1 MNSALPRSRS
11 DLHDSAGQAARYSA
25 CQVNQQ
31 VDQLRSLAQIAWSEP
46 NPSLKCEAV
55 GRLGD
60 ALSAL
65 QGNVLADVTTPE
77 APAACDMTAIADAP
91 LKPGRPQRPELVLA
105 HKVPRRSA
113 GSPAG
118 LAALLHSIAH
128 IEFNA
133 INLALDAVWRFNAM
147 PASFVADWVSV
158 AQDEARH
165 FQMLVHEL
173 QTLDTQ
179 YGDFTAHDGL
189 WMMARRTA
197 DDLVAR
203 MALVPRV
210 LEARG
215 LDATPV
221 IQRKLRSA
229 GHDGAVAVLQVILD
243 EEVRHVA
250 IGNDWFSR
258 LCLQSG
264 FDPEQRFRELIKS
277 FDAPLPKGPINHDA
291 RLAAGF
297 SQAELAWLQQ
307 GHD

>member
-11 DLHDSAGQAARYSA
+11 DLHNSAGQAARQSA
-25 CQVNQQ
+25 HQIDQQ
-31 VDQLRSLAQIAWSEP
+31 VDQLRSLARIAWSEP
-46 NPSLKCEAV
+46 DPSLKCEAV
-55 GRLGD
+55 ERLGD
-60 ALSAL
+60 ALSTR
-65 QGNVLADVTTPE
+65 QGNDLADANTSVAST
-77 APAACDMTAIADAP
+77 AFDMTAMADAP
-91 LKPGRPQRPELVLA
+91 LEPGRPQRPELVLA

-113 GSPAG
+113 GSQAG

-147 PASFVADWVSV
+147 PAAFVADWVSV

-173 QTLDTQ
+173 QRLDTQ

-197 DDLVAR
+197 DDLIAR

-221 IQRKLRSA
+221 IQRKLRAS
-229 GHDGAVAVLQVILD
+229 GHTDAVGVLQIILD

-250 IGNDWFSR
+250 IGNDWYSR

-264 FDPEQRFRELIKS
+264 LDPEQRFRALIKS

-297 SQAELAWLQQ
+297 TPTELAWLQQ